1 MKRLINRWMLA
12 AFSLAVLPLLGLWL
26 KSSFAQEKPAEEVQ
40 ATPREG
46 DKRSDT
52 KAFLSGAFGR
62 AAGLRSKGDNGGKQ
76 MDGKNAKPMARGMG
90 ATANSLMG
98 GRAGMM
104 PGEPDAALQAEQEA
118 LAEQENETQR
128 LVSEYRQ
135 TEDEKERGWIAGEL
149 SKAIAKHFDIRQ
161 ETRERELKQL
171 EAQVRRLRELH
182 DKRTKEKG
190 QIVQDR
196 VRQLLRDA
204 DGLGW
209 GTDSDA
215 NDFLRSSYSPRPE
228 TVPTNGE
235 SPIKGF

>member
-1 MKRLINRWMLA
+1 
-12 AFSLAVLPLLGLWL
+12 
-26 KSSFAQEKPAEEVQ
+26 
-40 ATPREG
+40 
-46 DKRSDT
+46 
-52 KAFLSGAFGR
+52 
-62 AAGLRSKGDNGGKQ
+62 
-76 MDGKNAKPMARGMG
+76 MDGKNAKGMARGMG

-98 GRAGMM
+98 GSAGMM
-104 PGEPDAALQAEQEA
+104 PGEPDAVLQAEQEA

-149 SKAIAKHFDIRQ
+149 NKAIAKHFDIRQ

-215 NDFLRSSYSPRPE
+215 NDFLRSSYSPRRE
-228 TVPTNGE
+228 TAPDKPDG
-235 SPIKGF
+235 PIRGF